1 MERRPSYYLPS
12 IGQFLFLIV
21 FLVLTFS
28 PAGKNMLADADTG
41 YHIRA
46 GDYILETRTVPKH
59 DIFSYHSPP
68 IPWTAHGWLSEVVM
82 AVLHRISG
90 LTGVVIFFLV
100 LLSLT
105 YALLFRYM
113 RVYQRHIV
121 FDVLLILLTEKSFS
135 GRGRKRRNGHS
146 GKPNTLNSQRIYLS
160 RFYFCAKNFK
170 LISSK

>member
-1 MERRPSYYLPS
+1 MEGKPSTFLPS
-12 IGQFLFLIV
+12 IGQFLFLVV

-68 IPWTAHGWLSEVVM
+68 LPWTAHEWLSEVVM

-90 LTGVVIFFLV
+90 LTGVVIFFS
-100 LLSLT
+100 LLISLT

-113 RVYQRHIV
+113 RVWW
-121 FDVLLILLTEKSFS
+121 S
-135 GRGRKRRNGHS
+135 GTTSSIRTR
-146 GKPNTLNSQRIYLS
+146 TIEAAVW
-160 RFYFCAKNFK
+160 FCCP
-170 LISSK
+170 SSCFFG